1 MSIKETFEIFLCAL
15 LLTALWK
22 NLVILI
28 VYTFNA
34 SAESS
39 QPSGCVCQDLHT
51 KFTPDTAEVIFAKS
65 VDLKLGWTKDIKLKS
80 FHLLSKTN
88 IYCSTIMSF

>member
-1 MSIKETFEIFLCAL
+1 MYKNCMSIKETFEICLCAL

-22 NLVILI
+22 NHVILI

-39 QPSGCVCQDLHT
+39 QPAACVCQDFHT
-51 KFTPDTAEVIFAKS
+51 KFTPDTAEEIFAKS
-65 VDLKLGWTKDIKLKS
+65 VDVKHGWTKDIKS
-80 FHLLSKTN
+80 R
-88 IYCSTIMSF
+88 

>member
-1 MSIKETFEIFLCAL
+1 M
-15 LLTALWK
+15 
-22 NLVILI
+22 ILI

-39 QPSGCVCQDLHT
+39 QPAACVCQDLHT
-51 KFTPDTAEVIFAKS
+51 KFTPDTAEEIFAKS
-65 VDLKLGWTKDIKLKS
+65 VDLKLGWTKDIKSRS

-88 IYCSTIMSF
+88 IYSVLGRLLWKCNRLQITSYPT